1 LSRVQPI
8 DHPQQLVVNRQTEA
22 AANPF
27 LVRNAARAADRKTG
41 CEQVANYRIY
51 CLDAANK
58 VASAEWIEAE
68 DDDHAISIVSERH
81 DGYKCEVWDGKRL
94 VARLDLRREA

>member
-1 LSRVQPI
+1 M
-8 DHPQQLVVNRQTEA
+8 
-22 AANPF
+22 
-27 LVRNAARAADRKTG
+27 
-41 CEQVANYRIY
+41 Y
-51 CLDAANK
+51 CLDGANK

-68 DDDHAISIVSERH
+68 DDEAAVALVSERH